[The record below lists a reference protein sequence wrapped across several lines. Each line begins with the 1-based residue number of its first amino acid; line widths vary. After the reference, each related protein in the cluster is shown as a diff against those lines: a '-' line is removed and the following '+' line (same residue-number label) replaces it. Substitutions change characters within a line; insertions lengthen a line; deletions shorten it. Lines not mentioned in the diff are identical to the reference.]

1 MFGTLCCHAAIYATC
16 RPRNLRIHHVFT
28 HRSSS
33 SKTVKKTKKE
43 KRKRKKIPDSSR
55 ALAPPANRQ
64 AVMLPFSK
72 QHDKTP
78 SSSSSPVYIKPRP
91 STSTSPSPSHLTH
104 QSPLLSPL
112 SSSTSSHYLY
122 YQRIG
127 MGLCL
132 SSGVA
137 AAMAEAGMAA
147 STAMVLLP
155 TGELRE
161 YPRPATAARVLEDVA
176 AAEGEEEDVG
186 RRFFLCDADKM
197 GFEGPVAAV
206 AAAAEL
212 RPGRSTSCSRA
223 RCGGADAPRGG
234 RGARRQ
240 ASAALA
246 AASSSSTTSG
256 CGGGR
261 RRRGSVAPLVF
272 APPEEDTSTTR
283 LITARAMRR
292 RRRRR
297 RGSGGRWRRAAAR
310 KGGSSLPISPP
321 FPNST

>member
-1 MFGTLCCHAAIYATC
+1 
-16 RPRNLRIHHVFT
+16 
-28 HRSSS
+28 
-33 SKTVKKTKKE
+33 
-43 KRKRKKIPDSSR
+43 
-55 ALAPPANRQ
+55 
-64 AVMLPFSK
+64 
-72 QHDKTP
+72 
-78 SSSSSPVYIKPRP
+78 
-91 STSTSPSPSHLTH
+91 
-104 QSPLLSPL
+104 
-112 SSSTSSHYLY
+112 
-122 YQRIG
+122 

-212 RPGRSTSCSRA
+212 RPGQIYFVLPGEVRR
-223 RCGGADAPRGG
+223 RGM
-234 RGARRQ
+234 RREEVAALAVK

-272 APPEEDTSTTR
+272 APPEEEYEYDASDYCKSN
-283 LITARAMRR
+283 ASAAAAAAGKRR
-292 RRRRR
+292 PVAAR
-297 RGSGGRWRRAAAR
+297 RGGG
-310 KGGSSLPISPP
+310 KGRQFATDLTAIPELDMI
-321 FPNST
+321 TE